1 MKKKKKTNTIYK
13 FTPVIYP
20 FPLLVARAS
29 DVDVD
34 ALVERFATVTFAG
47 DVEAATRDDF
57 TAEDDATA
65 RTMMLIDRTTGK
77 EYFLV
82 LIFSPESVGA
92 GIAAH
97 EALHVTVRYFRYIG
111 FDPCTTANEEAY
123 AYFVQW
129 VTSCMWSVLVDETE
143 KLNGVVLDE

>member
-47 DVEAATRDDF
+47 DVVDATRDDF
-57 TAEDDATA
+57 MPPDDTTA
-65 RTMMLIDRTTGK
+65 RTMMLIDRTTG
-77 EYFLV
+77 EIYFFV
-82 LIFSPESVGA
+82 LICAPERMGA
-92 GIAAH
+92 GMAAH
-97 EALHVTVRYFRYIG
+97 EALHVTVRYFHYIG
-111 FDPCTTANEEAY
+111 FDPCTTANEEGY

-129 VTSCMWSVLVDETE
+129 VTSCIWSVLVDETE